1 MAGSIHVHRVN
12 DTGNPTQDGQTDV
25 DQEIRAATTLQ
36 EDTQRGQDDGEDDL
50 ADVTGKG
57 WLDGRRETGEREG
70 VTRKLTKQ

>member
-1 MAGSIHVHRVN
+1 MD

-25 DQEIRAATTLQ
+25 DEEVSATATLQ